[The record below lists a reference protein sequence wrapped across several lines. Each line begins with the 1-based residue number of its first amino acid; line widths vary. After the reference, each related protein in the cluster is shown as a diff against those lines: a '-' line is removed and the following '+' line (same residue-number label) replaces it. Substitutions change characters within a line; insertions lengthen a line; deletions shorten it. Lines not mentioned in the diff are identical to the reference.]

1 MPAERRC
8 IGQSQGPFLFEG
20 KTPVGKSSE
29 KPSYTPVLKGLIMHE
44 LYTIFRKIVDELGLR
59 ENIYGYSI
67 ILTVLT
73 IPIIILLICLAKL
86 LRFLNKMCDK
96 NN

>member
-1 MPAERRC
+1 MDILRAPLCLRAKP
-8 IGQSQGPFLFEG
+8 QLD
-20 KTPVGKSSE
+20 KSSE
-29 KPSYTPVLKGLIMHE
+29 KPSYTPVLIGLIMNE

-67 ILTVLT
+67 ILTALT

-86 LRFLNKMCDK
+86 LRFLNKMCEKK
-96 NN
+96 N